1 MAMRRGHDRGA
12 VSDEEFRH
20 VVRAAS
26 EYYNVQDLDPVGDF
40 EFHAATAPVFHPG
53 GELACTLPIWGPPP
67 GAIPHSSMMSKI
79 DHLVAAAQAATEDL
93 ASRS

>member
-53 GELACTLPIWGPPP
+53 GELACTLTIWGPPP
-67 GAIPHSSMMSKI
+67 GAIPHSSKEECGQISGRDRI
-79 DHLVAAAQAATEDL
+79 IGTHRPRWA
-93 ASRS
+93 